1 MSGSRATGAI
11 GGRATGA
18 TRADIAA
25 WRARMPAAFGAT
37 PGRRALRLAGW
48 TVFAAWLIGSLWW
61 FDMTPQRIWAG
72 LSGLGTIV
80 VLMVPPSPGEQW
92 VEILQGLAES
102 VAMAFLG
109 TFLAAIVAIP
119 LGFLGARNIVTATL
133 WRFSLRRVLDG
144 FRGVDQL
151 IWALA
156 YVRAVGLGPLA
167 GVLAIFTADNAVLA
181 KLYAEAIENAEKK
194 QAEGVVAA
202 GGGRLHAIRFGILP
216 QVAPVMLAQ
225 ALYFFES
232 NTRSA
237 TILGV
242 VGAGGIGLQ
251 IAERIRV
258 RHWDEVAFIILLM
271 IATVAVIDFI
281 SGRIRR
287 RLIGSQ
293 AAPH

>member
-1 MSGSRATGAI
+1 MN
-11 GGRATGA
+11 
-18 TRADIAA
+18 ADVAH
-25 WRARMPAAFGAT
+25 WRQRMPEAFGAS
-37 PGRRALRLAGW
+37 PARRLLRAFGW
-48 TVFAAWLIGSLWW
+48 AVFVAWLGGVLWW
-61 FDMTPQRIWAG
+61 FGFTPQRLWNG
-72 LSGLGTIV
+72 LSGLGTILR
-80 VLMVPPSPGEQW
+80 LMVPPSPGELW
-92 VEILQGLAES
+92 VEILKGLAES

-109 TFLAAIVAIP
+109 TFLAAIVAVP
-119 LGFLGARNIVTATL
+119 LGLLGARNIVTNIL
-133 WRFSLRRVLDG
+133 FRFSLRRVLDG

-167 GVLAIFTADNAVLA
+167 GVLAIFTSDIAVLA

-202 GGGRLHAIRFGILP
+202 GGGRLAAIRFGVLP

-237 TILGV
+237 AILGV

-258 RHWDEVAFIILLM
+258 RHWDEVAFIIILM
-271 IATVAVIDFI
+271 IITVAAIDAL

-287 RLIGSQ
+287 RLIG
-293 AAPH
+293 PPR